1 MNQKF
6 DVLYI
11 DELEKA
17 DSDNLIC
24 SADIDYHFVVGSIVD
39 FLRKAFIRKGK
50 VLFIEDDDLLDTSCP
65 KSLVGDY
72 IILVLS
78 RISNISA
85 YEAYTKI
92 RTINPVFDISHSNL
106 RIISSWCQKQL
117 QVQNYLK
124 TFPTFEWMWG
134 ACSIILKR
142 QFWNLNNMYSTS
154 CSWFGSR
161 SFESVNC
168 PSPGWYDFIV
178 FMRKINNNIKY
189 DKLKWGYLGREDFI
203 LGPMGSG
210 IIESTPTIESQRQIV
225 TASLTIDNNW
235 EGLEVVNVKN
245 SDRDINWV
253 TYKWKYWYVW
263 MYAYNKE
270 DDWFAVL
277 LNNQI
282 KFPRTGLINMDKN

>member
-1 MNQKF
+1 M
-6 DVLYI
+6 
-11 DELEKA
+11 
-17 DSDNLIC
+17 
-24 SADIDYHFVVGSIVD
+24 
-39 FLRKAFIRKGK
+39 
-50 VLFIEDDDLLDTSCP
+50 LDTSCP

-263 MYAYNKE
+263 MYAYNAIFFFYSLIMNYFWTGFNK
-270 DDWFAVL
+270 VL
-277 LNNQI
+277 
-282 KFPRTGLINMDKN
+282 F